1 MGFILTRIK
10 QSIVSAAEGSDDYN
24 RIGYGDPA
32 GDKVHVEGIG
42 WFERGKGWVKEKTA
56 GARTG
61 LLDFIV
67 EAVGGELERSGHQGG
82 VWEVG
87 NSGVAPSLRHSDGLI
102 SVTKN
107 EVGIPPAGT
116 CNYVDVA
123 FSESYTNLY
132 DFASFAF
139 IYGTYATFHISYLP
153 AQDTV
158 RIQAKDTAGAD
169 IDLNGKM
176 MGLLLAGAVP

>member
-1 MGFILTRIK
+1 MGFIFNRLK
-10 QSIVSAAEGSDDYN
+10 QSIISAAEASDDYN

-32 GDKVHVEGIG
+32 GAKIPVEGIG

-61 LLDFIV
+61 LLDFLV
-67 EAVGGELERSGHQGG
+67 DAVGAELERAGHQGG
-82 VWEVG
+82 VWDVG
-87 NSGVAPSLRHSDGLI
+87 SSGVAPALRHSDGLI

-123 FSESYTNLY
+123 FAEGYANQY
-132 DFASFAF
+132 DFATYAF
-139 IYGTYATFHISYLP
+139 IYGTYATFNIIYLP
-153 AQDTV
+153 AQNTV
-158 RIQAKDTAGAD
+158 RIQAKDSLGAD
-169 IDLNGKM
+169 LDLNGKM
-176 MGLLLAGAVP
+176 MGVLLVGAVP

>member
-1 MGFILTRIK
+1 MGFIFDRVK
-10 QSIVSAAEGSDDYN
+10 QSIISAAEASDDYN
-24 RIGYGDPA
+24 RIGYGNPS
-32 GDKVHVEGIG
+32 GDNVLVEGLG
-42 WFERGKGWVKEKTA
+42 WFERGKGWVKDKTA

-67 EAVGGELERSGHQGG
+67 DAVGGELERSGHQGG
-82 VWEVG
+82 LWDVG
-87 NSGVAPSLRHSDGLI
+87 ASGVAPTLRHSDGLV

-116 CNYVDVA
+116 CDYVDVSFA
-123 FSESYTNLY
+123 NGYANQY

-139 IYGTYATFHISYLP
+139 IYGSYAIFNITYLP

-158 RIQAKDTAGAD
+158 RIWAKDSAGAD

-176 MGLLLAGAVP
+176 MGVLLVGAVP